1 MSTPRTKVTMSGMQ
15 DIPRS
20 TSTHDFERYTL
31 TVPVRSSW
39 SAGWHGVLIREFH
52 EPMAVESVVLP
63 AVPDIHL
70 ALVTRGAM
78 RFESRALNGSWEA
91 VAIHAGDLFL
101 TPAGGEPYEVR
112 WRSQSHEPIHA
123 LHMHL
128 SADLF
133 ARSAEQVADRD
144 PTRLTL
150 KELSG
155 FRDPLLTQIGLAL
168 RRELEQPALGGQL
181 YAETAAQMA
190 VIHLLTHYL
199 TTDIRVHE
207 GTLRLTHKQ
216 MKRVNEYILAH
227 LAEPLSLE
235 TLAQQIG
242 YSAYH
247 FARLFRETTNIT
259 PHQFVLSKRLERAEY
274 LLAETNLPL
283 SQVTLEVGFQSQ
295 SHFTQAF
302 KSLFGVTPRHYRQR
316 S

>member
-1 MSTPRTKVTMSGMQ
+1 
-15 DIPRS
+15 
-20 TSTHDFERYTL
+20 
-31 TVPVRSSW
+31 
-39 SAGWHGVLIREFH
+39 
-52 EPMAVESVVLP
+52 
-63 AVPDIHL
+63 
-70 ALVTRGAM
+70 
-78 RFESRALNGSWEA
+78 
-91 VAIHAGDLFL
+91 
-101 TPAGGEPYEVR
+101 
-112 WRSQSHEPIHA
+112 
-123 LHMHL
+123 
-128 SADLF
+128 
-133 ARSAEQVADRD
+133 
-144 PTRLTL
+144 
-150 KELSG
+150 
-155 FRDPLLTQIGLAL
+155 
-168 RRELEQPALGGQL
+168 
-181 YAETAAQMA
+181 
-190 VIHLLTHYL
+190 
-199 TTDIRVHE
+199 
-207 GTLRLTHKQ
+207 